1 MKALDFD
8 YYGGR
13 DLTAPKMPC
22 KPVRLGLNPT
32 VSQARDYA
40 DALELWEAEMV
51 SYRAE
56 RALYQDQMNTR
67 LRELQTKLRDEYD
80 ITEAQQFIL
89 WNSAWRDGHSEGLNR
104 VVDIFNELYEVASEF
119 AALEKG

>member
-1 MKALDFD
+1 MNLDFD
-8 YYGGR
+8 YFGGR
-13 DLTAPKMPC
+13 DLIAPKAPQ

-32 VSQARDYA
+32 AAQARAYA
-40 DALELWEAEMV
+40 DRLESWEAEMII
-51 SYRAE
+51 YRAE

-89 WNSAWRDGHSEGLNR
+89 WNSAWSDGHSEGLRR
-104 VVDIFNELYEVASEF
+104 VVEIFDELYEVASEF
-119 AALEKG
+119 AALQKS